1 MISKVF
7 GTGGIG
13 TGMFFH
19 LHDNKTMSR
28 DESRPGRLMD
38 YQDYCKGHI
47 ILHYVSV
54 LTQNVDVYA
63 IGMVGRDSQGEGLL
77 AEMQSAGIDTR
88 FVEMTDEART
98 MLSVCYQYPDGSGGN
113 ITTSNSASGLVTPA
127 FIEQCA
133 DRIDKESL
141 VLAAPEVPLES
152 RIRLLEIAKGRKA
165 FTVSSFLAEEV
176 AMFEAAGGFVL
187 SDLISIN
194 RDEAKAVAEA
204 SGIEGDFE
212 AIAKK
217 LMGINP
223 ALKLIITAGGEGSY
237 VFENG
242 VCSHIPVIPAQIK
255 STAGAGDAF
264 LGGTIA
270 GLISGMSFPQAA
282 GYGAATAYFAVM
294 DENTIAKGVTREK
307 INSML
312 EASDNGL

>member
-1 MISKVF
+1 MIRKVF

-19 LHDNKTMSR
+19 LHDDKTMSR

-54 LTQNVDVYA
+54 LTQDIHVYA

-88 FVEMTDEART
+88 FVEMTGEART

-127 FIEQCA
+127 YIEACA
-133 DRIDKESL
+133 DGINGESL

-152 RIRLLEIAKGRKA
+152 RIRLLEIAKARKA
-165 FTVSSFLAEEV
+165 FTVSSFLAEE
-176 AMFEAAGGFVL
+176 AGMFEAAGGFVL

-194 RDEAKAVAEA
+194 RDEAKSVADRI
-204 SGIEGDFE
+204 GVEGDFDI
-212 AIAKK
+212 IAKK
-217 LMGINP
+217 IMGINP
-223 ALKLIITAGGEGSY
+223 ALKLMITAGGEGSY
-237 VFENG
+237 IYENDNA
-242 VCSHIPVIPAQIK
+242 SHIPAIPAKIK

-270 GLISGMSFPQAA
+270 GLISGMNLTRAA
-282 GYGAATAYFAVM
+282 GYGAGAAYFAVM
-294 DENTIAKGVTREK
+294 DKNTIAKDVSVKKIEK
-307 INSML
+307 CI
-312 EASDNGL
+312 GGIG